1 MENEQVTIA
10 LTVAQWQAI
19 LNVLGSAPYAAVN
32 SIGEVVNS
40 LQSQA
45 GAQIAELQKKYP
57 PAEAEQAAE

>member
-19 LNVLGSAPYAAVN
+19 LNVLGSAPYGAVN
-32 SIGEVVNS
+32 SIGETVNL
-40 LQSQA
+40 LQNQA